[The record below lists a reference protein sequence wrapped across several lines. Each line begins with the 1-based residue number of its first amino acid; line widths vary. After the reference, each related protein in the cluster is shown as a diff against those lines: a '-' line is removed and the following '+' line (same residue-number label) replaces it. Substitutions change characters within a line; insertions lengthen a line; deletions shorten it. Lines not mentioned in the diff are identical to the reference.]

1 MKEKTQKQNFR
12 THDAVNRKR
21 IKNQFKQDSIN
32 PASILIARE
41 ENIRIVSKKYRTGIN
56 ISLIGSFIVTRI

>member
-1 MKEKTQKQNFR
+1 MKEITPKQNFR
-12 THDAVNRKR
+12 THVAVNRKR

>member
-56 ISLIGSFIVTRI
+56 ISLIG

>member
-12 THDAVNRKR
+12 THDAVNRKI